1 MKTLPAACAAIGVFM
16 AAPAAGVC
24 GEASAYPCSRTA
36 QPETERAVA
45 PSAAPVATPCTAA
58 ESLLAAFVAPAESPA
73 ETPAVAAFA
82 PFSTPSAPLAALA
95 PTTETPAETLS
106 AAAEV
111 PELPLPQVPATLRT
125 PPERAAYI
133 VRHFWD
139 ALDFADTLRSHD
151 REFMEQNFANCL
163 SLFPIADTTA
173 LAPAVAALVGRAQS
187 DAEALSLLAETAEK
201 YLYEQDS
208 PLFNEEY
215 YLLFAD
221 ALATAPLHDY
231 ERLRIEA
238 QRTAMRKNRVGTTA
252 ADFSFETPDGRLLR
266 LSEAAQGRA
275 LLLLFYDPDCDHCMQ
290 TIAELAASEPLNEA
304 LSRGC
309 MAVVAVYAGFGSRD
323 RAAWLRTLDRLPAAW
338 TAGFDGGT
346 IYTRDLYVLRNLP
359 ALYLLDASGRV
370 LLKDATPASL
380 DERLRDITLSAQ

>member
-1 MKTLPAACAAIGVFM
+1 MI
-16 AAPAAGVC
+16 
-24 GEASAYPCSRTA
+24 S
-36 QPETERAVA
+36 
-45 PSAAPVATPCTAA
+45 
-58 ESLLAAFVAPAESPA
+58 SLLLLCFRLSLPLSGSVASTPA
-73 ETPAVAAFA
+73 ETPATALSAVEE
-82 PFSTPSAPLAALA
+82 TPSATAVDPFVPSGPSVASFASSAPFAAPAA
-95 PTTETPAETLS
+95 PTAETPS
-106 AAAEV
+106 AASPEV

-139 ALDFADTLRSHD
+139 ALDFADTLRSRD
-151 REFMEQNFANCL
+151 RDFMEQNFVNCL
-163 SLFPIADTTA
+163 SLFPIADTAA
-173 LAPAVAALVGRAQS
+173 LAPAVATLVGRAQS

-238 QRTAMRKNRVGTTA
+238 QRTAMRKNRVGMTA
-252 ADFSFETPDGRLLR
+252 ADFSFETPDGRRLR
-266 LSEAAQGRA
+266 LSEAAQGRT

-304 LSRGC
+304 VSRGC

-338 TAGFDGGT
+338 TVGFDGGT

-359 ALYLLDASGRV
+359 ALYLLDSSGRV

-380 DERLRDITLSAQ
+380 DERLAE

>member
-1 MKTLPAACAAIGVFM
+1 MKTLPAACAAIGVLM
-16 AAPAAGVC
+16 AAPAAGVF
-24 GEASAYPCSRTA
+24 EEDSAYPCSRTA
-36 QPETERAVA
+36 QPETE
-45 PSAAPVATPCTAA
+45 
-58 ESLLAAFVAPAESPA
+58 SP
-73 ETPAVAAFA
+73 FA
-82 PFSTPSAPLAALA
+82 PFVSSAPLAAADTGAVAVVA
-95 PTTETPAETLS
+95 PVASAAETPSVAP
-106 AAAEV
+106 EV
-111 PELPLPQVPATLRT
+111 PELPLPQVPAELRA
-125 PPERAAYI
+125 PASRAAYI

-252 ADFSFETPDGRLLR
+252 ADFSFETPDGRRLR